1 MFLKK
6 KTPGHQLCSDTYTS
20 TQAIIAVEMLHPVM
34 SFCDGADC
42 DHAAFSD
49 VWSASITLLFA
60 WEDVGIVHTEA
71 RHGMGCSMVVCF
83 LRSLLFRFYLQLKV
97 GH

>member
-1 MFLKK
+1 M
-6 KTPGHQLCSDTYTS
+6 
-20 TQAIIAVEMLHPVM
+20 QAIIAVEMLYPVM

-42 DHAAFSD
+42 DYAAFSD

-71 RHGMGCSMVVCF
+71 RHGMGWSMVDFF
-83 LRSLLFRFYLQLKV
+83 LRWLLQRFHLQLKV
-97 GH
+97 GM